1 MEQWMLILDSSSRYL
16 GDHVMILM
24 LNSFSNLYVVDF
36 EFLIVSGI

>member
-1 MEQWMLILDSSSRYL
+1 VEQWMLIFDSSSRYL
-16 GDHVMILM
+16 SDHVIILR